1 MTDGRSVFVAKLF
14 SAGGG
19 LGQIVALKTL
29 AACEVRHYDDEA
41 RIASD
46 LQLVPSEEATEIA
59 KYDDKVVYRPLK
71 TAPNLRHGWRIN
83 CRDED
88 ELRRVIDQIYPG
100 RMAALDAHLRGDL
113 INTTFRTTLE
123 RQSGMY
129 KAAARISDAE
139 VDDLVARVCRS
150 DGGCLRT
157 ILWKRDRSDAAPSS
171 KLPATKFDPIF
182 DQTGKG
188 RYVAPLVCQEA
199 CNLLVSAARETVK
212 AREGDK

>member
-1 MTDGRSVFVAKLF
+1 MTGRRSVSVAKLF

-19 LGQIVALKTL
+19 FGQIVALKTP
-29 AACEVRHYDDEA
+29 AGCEVRHYYNEG

-46 LQLVPSEEATEIA
+46 LKLVSSEEAGEIA
-59 KYDDKVVYRPLK
+59 KYDDNVLYRPLK
-71 TAPNLRHGWRIN
+71 TAPNLRHGWRIH

-88 ELRRVIDQIYPG
+88 ELRRVIGQIYPG
-100 RMAALDAHLRGDL
+100 RIAALDAHLRGDL
-113 INTTFRTTLE
+113 KRTALRETLD

-129 KAAARISDAE
+129 KAAARISDDE

-157 ILWKRDRSDAAPSS
+157 ILWKRDRSDATPSS
-171 KLPATKFDPIF
+171 KLPATKFDPTF

-188 RYVAPLVCQEA
+188 RHVAPLVCQEA

-212 AREGDK
+212 LREGEK